1 MGENLY
7 RILGVSSD
15 ADKEEIKRAYR
26 KIVKEH
32 HPDLNEGCSS
42 EYLIR
47 AQNAYDTLCNDR
59 KRTEYDRESGPQGNE
74 WDFRGR
80 TARAERKNRREWSER
95 RRRTLHLEMVLSP
108 REALFGGPYTIPIPV
123 EKGCPHCE
131 GLPYWEQFF
140 CGVCGGFAKVRK
152 NEEVTIQVPEN
163 VQSGDI
169 IRYGLE
175 KIGLNGVDLQITF
188 AVSPLF

>member
-7 RILGVSSD
+7 RILGVSPD

-59 KRTEYDRESGPQGNE
+59 KRTEYDRERRPQSNE
-74 WDFRGR
+74 WGFRDR
-80 TARAERKNRREWSER
+80 TVHTERNNRSKWSER
-95 RRRTLHLEMVLSP
+95 RRRTLNLEMVLSP
-108 REALFGGPYTIPIPV
+108 REASFGGQYTIPIPV
-123 EKGCPHCE
+123 EKSCPHCE

-140 CGVCGGFAKVRK
+140 CGVCGGFATVRK
-152 NEEVTIQVPEN
+152 NEEVIIQVPEN
-163 VQSGDI
+163 VQTGDI

-175 KIGLNGVDLQITF
+175 RIGLNGVDLQITF
-188 AVSPLF
+188 AVSSFF